1 MDDAMGEIE
10 YATLRRADGT
20 PTPRTA
26 AQRWMMEALIAQG
39 GRVGPDGRPML
50 QTAQG
55 DWVPRTAKDGGTTH
69 RAGSPLAELIK
80 RQTFLSH
87 KIRQDRLAREIRADD
102 ALIRG
107 ASPLA
112 WLYAR
117 QFRRGFLP
125 EPPLDASADE
135 LTGWR
140 LARRGYDS
148 PPAWLLRERRDGLVL
163 LPRGGE

>member
-1 MDDAMGEIE
+1 M
-10 YATLRRADGT
+10 
-20 PTPRTA
+20 
-26 AQRWMMEALIAQG
+26 QR
-39 GRVGPDGRPML
+39 
-50 QTAQG
+50 TAQG
-55 DWVPRTAKDGGTTH
+55 DWVLRAARDESPTR
-69 RAGSPLAELIK
+69 RAGSPLAELIR
-80 RQTFLSH
+80 RQTFLDH
-87 KIRQDRLAREIRADD
+87 LIHQGRLDKEIRADD

-125 EPPLDASADE
+125 QPPFDASADE

-148 PPAWLLRERRDGLVL
+148 PPAWLLRERGAGSIR
-163 LPRGGE
+163 

>member
-1 MDDAMGEIE
+1 MLKTAAGTAVPRPEAQRSLGHALE
-10 YATLRRADGT
+10 ALALAGGRPPLGPDGT
-20 PTPRTA
+20 PMLWNEGRGWHPR
-26 AQRWMMEALIAQG
+26 
-39 GRVGPDGRPML
+39 DG
-50 QTAQG
+50 
-55 DWVPRTAKDGGTTH
+55 DEPRG
-69 RAGSPLAELIK
+69 AGSPLAELMK

-87 KIRQDRLAREIRADD
+87 KIRQDRLDREIRADD

-125 EPPLDASADE
+125 QPPLDASADE

-148 PPAWLLRERRDGLVL
+148 PPAWLLQERRDAS
-163 LPRGGE
+163 RRR